1 MTYVLFREI
10 SLKTSYG
17 PNFIRNHALETL
29 HSLRK
34 SKLQSL
40 LEQIYLNE
48 LQ

>member
-1 MTYVLFREI
+1 MIYVLFREI

-40 LEQIYLNE
+40 LEQIYVNE

>member
-1 MTYVLFREI
+1 MFSREI

-17 PNFIRNHALETL
+17 PNFICNHTLEIL

-34 SKLQSL
+34 SKLQSF
-40 LEQIYLNE
+40 LEQICLNE

>member
-1 MTYVLFREI
+1 MIYVLFREI

-29 HSLRK
+29 YSLRK